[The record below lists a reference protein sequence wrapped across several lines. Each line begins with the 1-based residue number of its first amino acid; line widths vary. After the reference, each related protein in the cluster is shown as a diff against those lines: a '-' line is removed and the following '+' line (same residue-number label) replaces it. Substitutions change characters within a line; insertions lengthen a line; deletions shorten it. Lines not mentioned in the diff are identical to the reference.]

1 MGFEQDVSPIDNRF
15 GPLDLS
21 SEVDCCV
28 LLNILLIKSP
38 SREMVDWLD
47 PKMAMAYLLG
57 PISLALSGLYDI
69 SNYQWTTE
77 RQLGDRTHGRVRH
90 PVG

>member
-1 MGFEQDVSPIDNRF
+1 MGFEQDTSPIDDRF

-38 SREMVDWLD
+38 SREMGDWSD
-47 PKMAMAYLLG
+47 AGAAMPYLPG
-57 PISLALSGLYDI
+57 PISLALSSLYNRSNHRWTERRSSDQTREGYDI
-69 SNYQWTTE
+69 Q
-77 RQLGDRTHGRVRH
+77 
-90 PVG
+90 